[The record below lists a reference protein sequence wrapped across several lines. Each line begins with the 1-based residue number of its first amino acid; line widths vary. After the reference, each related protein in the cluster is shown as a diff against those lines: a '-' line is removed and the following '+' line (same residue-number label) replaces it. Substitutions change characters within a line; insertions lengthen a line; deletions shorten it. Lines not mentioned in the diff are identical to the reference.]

1 MLPLL
6 EDACRN
12 IQVENL
18 STDNIWGVYT
28 SSIKNPDEKLCE
40 GCRRFITDSASN
52 ISLAFQSPEFLEIP
66 FITLLD
72 LLQINDAFIFAVE
85 THAILISE
93 IELFNARNRWAEA
106 ECLRQTLE
114 PSGPNKRSVLGDCL
128 FLIRFPTMMH
138 SDLVNIVSP
147 TNILTTDERINVLE
161 MDSLVQPF
169 SMFNFEI
176 HTIMVS
182 LEPRPSQPQSLFE
195 HQSREVAMY
204 SLTKKTQVYFSEIK
218 VESKDRMSLE
228 GFQYKAC
235 SEKDSANEFEIAVD
249 EQNSRGTV
257 KNVWCTTVSSM
268 ARKDS
273 EGKLFV
279 YVPLEPNM
287 LLEPGYKYSI
297 RLACM
302 EKDSTKPYKIELPYI
317 VKKAAPINLEIIDES
332 QNEAITALFFHI
344 V

>member
-1 MLPLL
+1 M
-6 EDACRN
+6 DK
-12 IQVENL
+12 Q
-18 STDNIWGVYT
+18 
-28 SSIKNPDEKLCE
+28 SICPMELHDKQNKKSKNCIYDD
-40 GCRRFITDSASN
+40 CRRFITDSASN
-52 ISLAFQSPEFLEIP
+52 ISLAFRSPEFLEIP
-66 FITLLD
+66 FTTLLD
-72 LLQINDAFIFAVE
+72 LLQINETDMFAGE
-85 THAILISE
+85 PRAILISE
-93 IELFNARNRWAEA
+93 IELFNACNRWAEA

-128 FLIRFPTMMH
+128 FLIRIPTMMH

-169 SMFNFEI
+169 SMFPFEK
-176 HTIMVS
+176 HTIMIS
-182 LEPRPSQPQSLFE
+182 LYPRPPRPSQPQYSLG
-195 HQSREVAMY
+195 HNQSREVAMY

-218 VESKDRMSLE
+218 VESKDRISLE
-228 GFQYKAC
+228 GFQYKVC

-273 EGKLFV
+273 EGKQFV

-317 VKKAAPINLEIIDES
+317 VKKAAQINLEIIDEA
-332 QNEAITALFFHI
+332 QNEAITALFVHI